1 MNLFKKRILFQRN
14 QAEITCHRVKL
25 HWVIFL
31 MNLFSVKS
39 HWTYKASIMN
49 ILTDMVNMVKIL
61 PLHKTN
67 MPTQNYSTRALTDH
81 LYILF
86 QMERQNVFSIKQSV
100 SLHFK
105 LILKTST
112 WGNRKTSTT
121 LCKRLSLLNCS
132 LWILN
137 MNFFLQILNIRGFA
151 LNNPTF
157 FQVFFSHL
165 CRQSCNIFSY
175 KYDKAGFCI

>member
-1 MNLFKKRILFQRN
+1 
-14 QAEITCHRVKL
+14 
-25 HWVIFL
+25 
-31 MNLFSVKS
+31 MNLFSLKS

-67 MPTQNYSTRALTDH
+67 MPTNYSTRALTDH

-121 LCKRLSLLNCS
+121 LCKRLLLLNCS

-137 MNFFLQILNIRGFA
+137 MDIYIYFNNINSFFFQILNIRDFA

-157 FQVFFSHL
+157 FQVFF
-165 CRQSCNIFSY
+165 IFHISVF
-175 KYDKAGFCI
+175 KYSLVQINVKAQESTSWI